1 MSAATDA
8 LTALRSAVDALL
20 AAPDAFD
27 GDDELHAFV
36 IGAQVEQHRLVAAVA
51 PAVARWDSLRLWA
64 DDGTLSAA
72 SRLSAEAHT
81 SKAAARCM
89 LRRAKQLQ
97 EMPITAAALAEG
109 SLSPDH
115 VDLFGRANRSQ
126 RRERFA
132 QDEETLVSACKP
144 LLFDDAIRAVAY
156 WRNRADA
163 DGSGDAEAVRRR
175 DRAADA
181 HLHASETLDGNTVIN
196 GLLDPIAGEIFR
208 NELDRLEHIL
218 YLADK
223 ESGSDRTNAQR
234 RAAALVEMAT
244 RSAAMPD
251 NARRP
256 KPLFVVHVGDETARR
271 LCELAAGTVLQADE
285 LARWLDD
292 ALMEAFLFDGPSV
305 LLTASQKRTFTGKLR
320 SAIQARDRRC
330 QHPSGCRTPA
340 PKGDVDHIIP
350 WAEGGRTDQF
360 NARVG
365 CQPHNRN
372 HTKRDRD
379 PQPHPQQPV
388 DRLAALR
395 AKCRWVYR
403 RECERNGDDSDGSGS
418 R

>member
-8 LTALRSAVDALL
+8 LSALRSAVDALL
-20 AAPDAFD
+20 AAPDAFN

-51 PAVARWDSLRLWA
+51 PAVARWDNLRLWA

-234 RAAALVEMAT
+234 RAAAL
-244 RSAAMPD
+244 
-251 NARRP
+251 
-256 KPLFVVHVGDETARR
+256 
-271 LCELAAGTVLQADE
+271 
-285 LARWLDD
+285 
-292 ALMEAFLFDGPSV
+292 MEAFLFDGPSV

-340 PKGDVDHIIP
+340 SKGDIDHIIP
-350 WAEGGRTDQF
+350 WVEGGRTDQF

-379 PQPHPQQPV
+379 PQPHPQQPI

-403 RECERNGDDSDGSGS
+403 RECERDGDDSDGSGS